1 MQTNLVLSDRIV
13 EVGYE
18 QRTRHLRVEFRDG
31 AVREY
36 AGVDIALYHQVLQ
49 PHPWRRVGKQL
60 EALPHEQLQAA
71 DGSGPAGDAPRH
83 RSPRRR

>member
-36 AGVDIALYHQVLQ
+36 AGVDIGLYHQVLQ

-60 EALPHEQLQAA
+60 EALPHEQLHAA
-71 DGSGPAGDAPRH
+71 RNSDPPADVPGA

>member
-13 EVGYE
+13 EIGYE

-36 AGVDIALYHQVLQ
+36 SGVDIGLYHQVLQ
-49 PHPWRRVGKQL
+49 PHPWRRVGKEL
-60 EALPHEQLQAA
+60 EALPHEQLQPAG
-71 DGSGPAGDAPRH
+71 GSNPVGDAPRH

>member
-1 MQTNLVLSDRIV
+1 MQTNLVLSDRII
-13 EVGYE
+13 EIGYE

-36 AGVDIALYHQVLQ
+36 AGVDIGLYHQMLQ
-49 PHPWRRVGKQL
+49 PHPWRRVGKEL
-60 EALPHEQLQAA
+60 EALPHEQLQSA
-71 DGSGPAGDAPRH
+71 SGPNPVGDAPRH

>member
-36 AGVDIALYHQVLQ
+36 SGVDIGLYHQVLQ

-60 EALPHEQLQAA
+60 EALPHEQVRAA
-71 DGSGPAGDAPRH
+71 GGAVATSDRPSL

>member
-36 AGVDIALYHQVLQ
+36 AGVDIGLYHQVLQ

-71 DGSGPAGDAPRH
+71 GGPNPAGDAPRH

>member
-36 AGVDIALYHQVLQ
+36 SGVDIGLYHQVLQ

-60 EALPHEQLQAA
+60 EALPHEQLHAA
-71 DGSGPAGDAPRH
+71 HPSDVDDSAPRH

>member
-1 MQTNLVLSDRIV
+1 MQTNLVLSDRIA
-13 EVGYE
+13 EIGYE

-36 AGVDIALYHQVLQ
+36 AGVDIGLYHQMLQ
-49 PHPWRRVGKQL
+49 PHPWRRVGKEL

-71 DGSGPAGDAPRH
+71 GPPAAAGPAPRH